1 MGSPLRNVRYAFRVL
16 SRTPAFTLAV
26 VLTLAVGI
34 GANTTVFSA
43 LDAVLIRPLPFP
55 DGDRLVRL
63 TEFREESGE
72 GGIGMLRMEDWN
84 RLNSS
89 FEAITNVTAL
99 DASDTTGELPER
111 SRVAAVAPRF
121 LDVLSISPMLG
132 RGFNDVEHQFGGPC
146 ARLISERYW
155 KERLGADPD
164 VLTRTIRID
173 NEACPIVGVMPASF
187 RFPDDEVDIWTPEA
201 VDAPWD
207 RRIAL
212 YSYRTGIARLRTG
225 VTLQE
230 AQADLARVQAQLG
243 DQYPETDAEVAVRVT
258 PYKEAIV
265 GRVDGTLWL
274 LFGAVSVLLLIA
286 CSNIA
291 ALALARAARREQ
303 EIAVCYVIGASRA
316 AVIAQVLTEAAVLAC
331 AGAAL
336 GLLVALGAPKLFVAF
351 TPQLPRVLEIG
362 IDARILL
369 YVMALTVIVTLL
381 CGLIPAVTG
390 ARARTS
396 LTKAGRGQVAGRQ
409 SAQWALV
416 GVQIAL
422 SVILLAGAGLLLR
435 SFDALSRVNPGFDAD
450 RVLMFRM
457 NQTYDEGGETWA
469 PRIFQW
475 VDELE
480 MLAGVEAVAASSG
493 ALPGIPPLNE
503 SLDQFQLEGQA
514 GTEPDIVAERRF
526 VTPDYFATMAIPLVA
541 GEVCRGSTIAGLGGT
556 GSAREVMVNRSFAV
570 RHFADRSPVGL
581 HVTEGITP
589 LLGGGVSMSRIAG
602 VVGDARENGLDRE
615 PAPTVYSCFPGEP
628 NPWFLLR
635 TTGDPGAAIGDVRA
649 KMQGLAPLRSVYPIG
664 PLAERIEGAY
674 AEDRLQTVVLTLF
687 AGTALALASLGVYG
701 TLGYVAGQR
710 RREVG
715 LRIALGAR
723 SGNIMSHF
731 LFRALRVI
739 AAACIA
745 GVALALLLT
754 RALSGLLYGVT
765 SSDPI
770 TLTSAVVVVAAV
782 AVLAALLPAM
792 RASRTD
798 PMQSLRE
805 E

>member
-55 DGDRLVRL
+55 AGDRLVRL

-556 GSAREVMVNRSFAV
+556 GSAREVMVNRSFA
-570 RHFADRSPVGL
+570 
-581 HVTEGITP
+581 E
-589 LLGGGVSMSRIAG
+589 
-602 VVGDARENGLDRE
+602 
-615 PAPTVYSCFPGEP
+615 
-628 NPWFLLR
+628 
-635 TTGDPGAAIGDVRA
+635 
-649 KMQGLAPLRSVYPIG
+649 MQGLAPLRSVYPIG